1 MHFRLQVK
9 WILCTFGFSGI
20 FSFSLLCFVL
30 YQQVTGTDL
39 LGDDG
44 RDGVGV
50 SFYPGIE
57 FQQVFYVDW
66 LLAHQLDGQRI
77 GLIRYRRHLSAG
89 GRFKHYISK
98 LKIWLFIVRFV
109 VSCRRGEARRVLMDL
124 NVLEWSFNCFKF

>member
-1 MHFRLQVK
+1 MVSQAFFHFLCFAL
-9 WILCTFGFSGI
+9 LCTLPI
-20 FSFSLLCFVL
+20 
-30 YQQVTGTDL
+30 GTDL

-77 GLIRYRRHLSAG
+77 GLIRYRRHLSAQLG
-89 GRFKHYISK
+89 D
-98 LKIWLFIVRFV
+98 
-109 VSCRRGEARRVLMDL
+109 VLSIIFR
-124 NVLEWSFNCFKF
+124 N